1 MVKLYYA
8 TNISTTGESVD
19 SIRVA
24 NNLRNLGYEVY
35 VASENKSIND
45 KSNNPTP
52 KDIYDGDVSEIIK
65 SDIFVVNLT
74 GGHQDGTISEIG
86 LVAGLNERGA
96 NIPIIAFTTNTRLLQ
111 PQHYWNIPSAS
122 ANHLVLG
129 MIEKYGIF
137 VGDERNLYEYL
148 RTELTNG
155 LEVKK
160 DSTKWLN

>member
-8 TNISTTGESVD
+8 TSIATQGETLD

-24 NNLRNLGYEVY
+24 NNLRQLGYEVY

-52 KDIYDGDVSEIIK
+52 EDIFNGDIYEILS

-74 GGHQDGTISEIG
+74 GGTQDGTISEIG
-86 LVAGLNERGA
+86 FVAGWNEAGIQDNEATRKTTR
-96 NIPIIAFTTNTRLLQ
+96 IPIVAFTTNTRIMQ
-111 PQHYWNIPSAS
+111 PQHHHGVPSAS

-129 MIEKYGIF
+129 MIDKFGDF
-137 VGDERNLYEYL
+137 VGGEKELYEF
-148 RTELTNG
+148 LT
-155 LEVKK
+155 KK
-160 DSTKWLN
+160 IE

>member
-1 MVKLYYA
+1 MTKIYYA
-8 TNISTTGESVD
+8 TSISTTGESVD
-19 SIRVA
+19 SIRIA
-24 NNLRNLGYEVY
+24 NNLRQLGYEVY
-35 VASENKSIND
+35 AAAENKSIND
-45 KSNNPTP
+45 KSNDPTP
-52 KDIYDGDVSEIIK
+52 ADIYDGDVSEIIK
-65 SDIFVVNLT
+65 SDIFIVNLT

-96 NIPIIAFTTNTRLLQ
+96 NIPIVAFTTNTRLLQ

-129 MIEKYGIF
+129 MIERHGTF

-160 DSTKWLN
+160 ESTK

>member
-148 RTELTNG
+148 RMELTNG

-160 DSTKWLN
+160 ESTK

>member
-1 MVKLYYA
+1 MVKIYYA
-8 TNISTTGESVD
+8 TSIATQGETLD

-52 KDIYDGDVSEIIK
+52 EDIFNGDIYEILS

-74 GGHQDGTISEIG
+74 GGTQDGTISEIG
-86 LVAGLNERGA
+86 FVAGWNESRKSFGPKFQ
-96 NIPIIAFTTNTRLLQ
+96 IPIIAFTTNTRLLQ
-111 PQHYWNIPSAS
+111 PQHYWNVPSAS

-129 MIEKYGIF
+129 MIDKFGDF
-137 VGDERNLYEYL
+137 VGGEKDLYEYL
-148 RTELTNG
+148 S
-155 LEVKK
+155 KK
-160 DSTKWLN
+160 

>member
-8 TNISTTGESVD
+8 TSIATQGETLD

-24 NNLRNLGYEVY
+24 NNLRQLGYEVY

-52 KDIYDGDVSEIIK
+52 EDIFNGDIYEILS

-74 GGHQDGTISEIG
+74 GGTQDGTISEIG
-86 LVAGLNERGA
+86 FVAGWNEAGIQDNEAVRKTTR
-96 NIPIIAFTTNTRLLQ
+96 IPIVAFTTNTRIMQ
-111 PQHYWNIPSAS
+111 PQHHHGVPSAS

-129 MIEKYGIF
+129 MIDKFGDF
-137 VGDERNLYEYL
+137 VGGEKELYEFL
-148 RTELTNG
+148 N
-155 LEVKK
+155 KK
-160 DSTKWLN
+160 IE